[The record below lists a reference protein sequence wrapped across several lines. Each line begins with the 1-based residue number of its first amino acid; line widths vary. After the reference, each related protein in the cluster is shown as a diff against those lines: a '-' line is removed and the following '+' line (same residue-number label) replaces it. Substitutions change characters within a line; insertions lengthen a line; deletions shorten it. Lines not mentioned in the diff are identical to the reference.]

1 VAPKVAVR
9 QKDRGDWQQLESYS
23 DRGPRKMPAQKP
35 GLSKQDYSTPRDF
48 VKAVEK
54 RFGRIGFDLAATRF
68 NTVADFFFGPP
79 GETVGLNTTTST
91 GKWCRGVDSLALNWS
106 KIRGKKT
113 NLWLNPPF
121 GHIEPWAKKCAE
133 YVGPHQILFLVPA
146 SVGSEWFAKWV
157 FNCAR
162 IHLLVGRL
170 SFDGI
175 APYPK
180 DCILCQYSGNGAIKG
195 PEVELWRWRG

>member
-1 VAPKVAVR
+1 VAIAVVTTR
-9 QKDRGDWQQLESYS
+9 
-23 DRGPRKMPAQKP
+23 RKMPSQKP
-35 GLSKQDYSTPRDF
+35 GLSKQDYSTPIDF
-48 VKAVEK
+48 IKAVER
-54 RFGRIGFDLAATRF
+54 RFGPLGFDLAATGN
-68 NTVADFFFGPP
+68 NTCADFFFGPP
-79 GETVGLNTTTST
+79 EEIAGYDVSND
-91 GKWCRGVDSLALNWS
+91 KWSRGVDSLAQNWS

-146 SVGSEWFAKWV
+146 SVGAEWFAKWV

-162 IHLLVGRL
+162 IYFLVGRL

-180 DCILCQYSGNGAIKG
+180 DTILCQYSGNGAIKG
-195 PEVELWRWRG
+195 PEVELWRWR